1 MEASR
6 YPKKEAEAIDEIQII
21 FNLNHYEKQLTFLSE
36 QCILTIVGE
45 RCSLNC
51 VKETVATIIYKDH
64 EGGYDAER

>member
-36 QCILTIVGE
+36 QCILTTVLAYSV
-45 RCSLNC
+45 RFSFA
-51 VKETVATIIYKDH
+51 KE
-64 EGGYDAER
+64 